1 MKRILVCLLA
11 LCMLATLVSCGK
23 KEKEP
28 MTDRD
33 TAAEETKTEAVQTE
47 EAKTQEKTEE
57 DAPAVKAYDKAYG
70 ELTED
75 FKKLLAF
82 GADGTLSESWYE
94 ELMKTDFSDTA
105 KAIAAEYSRED
116 FIAQFEGAIK
126 ELFTS
131 DEKSAEKFGTIEYD
145 LNKDG
150 TPELFWVKEDHSIVA
165 LFTYGEGG
173 AKLLDAFWSRYK
185 GFVSE
190 KGVLYSWGSSGAR
203 NDRCS
208 ILRWDAKG
216 GWIVKEGFSSEPDL
230 FGDPTKT
237 NYFEFSD
244 SQKKS
249 ITASRYEE
257 LSKEYPPKHSSLWTA
272 LAIQPL
278 Q

>member
-33 TAAEETKTEAVQTE
+33 TAAEETKTDAVQTKE
-47 EAKTQEKTEE
+47 TQAEEKTEE
-57 DAPAVKAYDKAYG
+57 GVPAEKAYTKAYG

-75 FKKLLAF
+75 FKKLLTF
-82 GADGTLSESWYE
+82 GADGTLSENWYD
-94 ELMKTDFSDTA
+94 ELIKTDFSDTA

-116 FIAQFEGAIK
+116 FTAQFEGAMT

-131 DEKSAEKFGTIEYD
+131 DEKSAEKFGTVEYD

-150 TPELFWVKEDHSIVA
+150 TPELFWVKADHSIVA

-208 ILRWDAKG
+208 ILQSGANG
-216 GWIVKEGFSSEPDL
+216 EWIVKEGFSSEPDL

-244 SQKKS
+244 SQKKR
-249 ITASRYEE
+249 ITASRFEE